1 MPLYLIIILIIGLPA
16 LYGIRE
22 IIKEKRKKRSQLSL
36 AMSYDMLVLE
46 NKLSIEYIDILE
58 NKVIAID
65 RKNKKL
71 VLIDHTEENKQ
82 ELCISLLQV
91 ASSSIIEERDEQD
104 KCIKKIFL
112 EIKLRRHHMHHK
124 FCFYDDSKDS
134 VTELPS
140 LSRRALHWRN
150 RVNIHRLP
158 GTVSIEQE
166 YVL

>member
-1 MPLYLIIILIIGLPA
+1 MIIGLPA

-22 IIKEKRKKRSQLSL
+22 IIKEKRKKRRQLSL
-36 AMSYDMLVLE
+36 AMSYDMLVSV

-91 ASSSIIEERDEQD
+91 DSSSIIEERDEQD
-104 KCIKKIFL
+104 KCIKKVFL
-112 EIKLRRHHMHHK
+112 ELKLKRCHIYHR
-124 FCFYDDSKDS
+124 FCFYDDRKDP

-140 LSRRALHWRN
+140 LLRRATHWRD
-150 RVNIHRLP
+150 RVQVHRFP

>member
-1 MPLYLIIILIIGLPA
+1 MPLYLIIMMIIGLPA

-22 IIKEKRKKRSQLSL
+22 IIKEKRKKRRQLSL
-36 AMSYDMLVLE
+36 AMAYDMFVLK

-71 VLIDHTEENKQ
+71 VLIDHTEQNKQ

-91 ASSSIIEERDEQD
+91 ASCNIIEERDGQE

-112 EIKLRRHHMHHK
+112 EINLRPHMYHR

-140 LSRRALHWRN
+140 LSRRAMHWRN
-150 RVNIHRLP
+150 RVNIHRFP
-158 GTVSIEQE
+158 GTVTIEQE